1 MNRRRPTARATGL
14 AEPTVLGVRL
24 SARTRFPDPLVADPG
39 HLADW
44 LRLPTADALK
54 LLRAVARLVADLP
67 TGTDQDVV
75 WTAGTDELLVHTGD
89 LELEL
94 TPGVVTVGIPV
105 GCDQVRGTQTVQ
117 VPLAVGTTTRP
128 RGLVMATYAVPAG
141 PPAIT
146 DVWADALTAFAWEA
160 LLTLSQHVAARAGK
174 DRRGRALVPA
184 AVGAER
190 GTLLVRPMARSE
202 A

>member
-1 MNRRRPTARATGL
+1 MARS
-14 AEPTVLGVRL
+14 TVLGVQL
-24 SARTRFPDPLVADPG
+24 SARVRFPDALPPEPG

-44 LRLPTADALK
+44 LRLPTSDALK

-67 TGTDQDVV
+67 RDTDQDVV
-75 WTAGTDELLVHTGD
+75 WAAGTNELLVHTGD
-89 LELEL
+89 LRLEL
-94 TPGVVTVGIPV
+94 TSGVVTIEIPV
-105 GCDQVRGTQTVQ
+105 ECDQVRGTQAVR
-117 VPLAVGTTTRP
+117 VPLAVGTTSRP
-128 RGLVMATYAVPAG
+128 RGLMMATYAVPAG

-174 DRRGRALVPA
+174 DRGGRALVPG

>member
-1 MNRRRPTARATGL
+1 MPSG
-14 AEPTVLGVRL
+14 
-24 SARTRFPDPLVADPG
+24 
-39 HLADW
+39 
-44 LRLPTADALK
+44 DALK

-67 TGTDQDVV
+67 PGSDQDVV

-89 LELEL
+89 LGLEL
-94 TPGVVTVGIPV
+94 TPGVVTIGIPV
-105 GCDQVRGTQTVQ
+105 GCDQVRATQTVQ
-117 VPLAVGTTTRP
+117 VPLAVGTTSRP

-160 LLTLSQHVAARAGK
+160 LLTLAQHVAARSGK

-184 AVGAER
+184 ALGAER

-202 A
+202 V